1 MDGLNHEL
9 VDYKNSSAGHFNIQ
23 HIFKHLAEST
33 CSIQHISKHLV
44 EVTCNSASLEAE
56 FWNSVGSV
64 PVGGNSCL
72 GG

>member
-1 MDGLNHEL
+1 MNYEL

-33 CSIQHISKHLV
+33 CNIQHIFKHLV
-44 EVTCNSASLEAE
+44 ESTCNSATLEAE
-56 FWNSVGSV
+56 FSNSVGSV
-64 PVGGNSCL
+64 PVGGNSRL